1 MGGATWPSISSAVDE
16 TIERLNGLHLAERN
30 RSRDGLRNLEAA
42 VARLDAAVATQPD
55 EMEPLPRERRDER
68 SGRSAVE
75 PDPVPFV
82 ALPRRTTHG
91 GFWGPKVREKLTAIA
106 LEKEARRW

>member
-1 MGGATWPSISSAVDE
+1 MAVMTWPSISSAADE
-16 TIERLNGLHLAERN
+16 TIEQLNGLHLAERN
-30 RSRDGLRNLEAA
+30 RRRDGAALLQAA
-42 VARLDAAVATQPD
+42 VARLDVAGLLQPD
-55 EMEPLPRERRDER
+55 EIDPVPRERRDER

-91 GFWGPKVREKLTAIA
+91 GPFGPKVRDKLIA
-106 LEKEARRW
+106 EALAGDRW

>member
-1 MGGATWPSISSAVDE
+1 MVDVTWPSISSAVDQ

-30 RSRDGLRNLEAA
+30 RSRDGLRDLEAA
-42 VARLDAAVATQPD
+42 VARLDAAGSEQPD
-55 EMEPLPRERRDER
+55 EIDPAPRERRHER
-68 SGRSAVE
+68 DVRSAPA

-91 GFWGPKVREKLTAIA
+91 GPFGPKVRERLIA
-106 LEKEARRW
+106 EALADRW